1 LSQII
6 NIIEEAYD
14 GRRAPRRDEIA
25 GIMIHRGG
33 LDLQTGVILGL
44 DGLSISNI
52 FTGKDPHYPSVAA
65 ATGYENPYTLF
76 IGGHS
81 EFDGLVWQA
90 LPLNEIG
97 YHARRWSAPFIG
109 ICCIGDFRETAPT
122 AAQMASLLDLLAGL
136 CSAYAFDP
144 YKAIRGHGEV
154 QGGIKAA
161 NEPGACPGKLLDLNH
176 VRYETEQVM
185 KGRAWNGLQ
194 ELGLV
199 F

>member
-1 LSQII
+1 MDII

-14 GRRAPRRDEIA
+14 GKRQPRRDEIA
-25 GIMIHRGG
+25 GFMVHRCG

-52 FTGKDPHYPSVAA
+52 FTGKDPHYPSVATV
-65 ATGYENPYTLF
+65 TGNQNPYTLYL
-76 IGGHS
+76 GGHS
-81 EFDGLVWQA
+81 EFDGKVWQA

-97 YHARRWSAPFIG
+97 HHARRWSSPFIG
-109 ICCIGDFRETAPT
+109 IACIGDFREIEPT
-122 AAQMASLLDLLAGL
+122 TLQMLTLIDLLAGL

-154 QGGIKAA
+154 QGGNKAP
-161 NEPGACPGKLLDLNH
+161 NEPGACPGKLLDMNH
-176 VRYETEQVM
+176 VRFETEQVM
-185 KGRAWNGLQ
+185 KERACRGLR